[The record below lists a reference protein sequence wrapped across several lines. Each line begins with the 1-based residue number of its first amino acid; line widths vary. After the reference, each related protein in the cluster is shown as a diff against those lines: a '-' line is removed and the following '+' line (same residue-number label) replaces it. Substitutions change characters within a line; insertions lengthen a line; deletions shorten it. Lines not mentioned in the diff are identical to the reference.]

1 MAFVLVLLAQTF
13 PLNDGFIPSAS
24 PASDRPSR
32 RAEKKERPVKN
43 VRPPGSSAGVKT
55 GIDRLIE
62 EKFTALAGKRVAL
75 ITNHTGVTRGGERT
89 IDVLN
94 HAPGVRLVA
103 IFSPEHGL
111 SGRAEEA
118 AKVVSTTDAATGLP
132 VFSLY
137 SQTLRPTREMLAGV
151 DALVFDIQDAGV
163 RFYTYVTTMAYS
175 MEEAAK
181 HNIPFYVLDRPN
193 PLGGLAVQGPLLDK
207 DKLSFVGYFPLPI
220 RHGMTVGELAQLF
233 NAENKIGADLRVIPM
248 EGWQRADWYDST
260 GLVWL
265 NPSPNLRSMNAAVVY
280 PAVELLLAGGVS
292 VGRGT
297 DAPFEQFG
305 APWMDSTKLA
315 GYLNRRNLPGLRFYP
330 IEFTPTADVFA
341 GKRCPGVR
349 LLLVD
354 RERVDVGRLGVELIA
369 ALAKLDPDRFALGKT
384 ITLLGS
390 MATLARLKAGVDP
403 ERIAESWRDD
413 LMRFR
418 MLRQKYLLY

>member
-1 MAFVLVLLAQTF
+1 MLVLLAQLF
-13 PLNDGFIPSAS
+13 PLNDGFIPIAS
-24 PASDRPSR
+24 PASDRPSL
-32 RAEKKERPVKN
+32 RAEKKESPAKN
-43 VRPPGSSAGVKT
+43 VRPPRPPAGVKT

-62 EKFTALAGKRVAL
+62 EKFAALAGKRVAL
-75 ITNHTGVTRGGERT
+75 ITNHTGVTRSGERT
-89 IDVLN
+89 MDVLF
-94 HAPGVRLVA
+94 HAAGVRLVA
-103 IFSPEHGL
+103 ILSPEHGL
-111 SGRAEEA
+111 GGTAEG
-118 AKVVSTTDAATGLP
+118 KVGSTTDPATGLP

-137 SQTLRPTREMLAGV
+137 GETRRPTPEMLAGM

-163 RFYTYVTTMAYS
+163 RFYTYITTMAYS

-181 HNIPFYVLDRPN
+181 HKIPFYVLDRPN

-233 NAENKIGADLRVIPM
+233 NAENKIGADLHVIPM
-248 EGWQRADWYDST
+248 EGWQRSDWYDST
-260 GLVWL
+260 GLLWL
-265 NPSPNLRSMNAAVVY
+265 NPSPNLRSTNAAVVY

-330 IEFTPTADVFA
+330 IEFTPASDVFA
-341 GKRCPGVR
+341 GRRCRGVR

-384 ITLLGS
+384 IALLGS
-390 MATLARLKAGVDP
+390 TATLEQLKAGVDP
-403 ERIAESWRDD
+403 QRIVESWGDD
-413 LMRFR
+413 LRRFR
-418 MLRQKYLLY
+418 TLRQKYLLY